1 MQILKNGKF
10 FFKFLLENA
19 FYCSQLITKH
29 FNQVFCS
36 YNYGRNL
43 TCQSFAWY
51 LQEDQ
56 TFDVLRVM
64 IRDKPLLI
72 PASST
77 WHTETTCIF
86 PRLYPQERL
95 IEAVGRHE
103 TPKEDWSQFSCEL
116 VQSYCKYFFFKLKQ
130 FSIYQVN

>member
-1 MQILKNGKF
+1 MVNF
-10 FFKFLLENA
+10 FLKFLLENA

-103 TPKEDWSQFSCEL
+103 TPKEDWFQFSCEL
-116 VQSYCKYFFFKLKQ
+116 VQSYCKYFFL
-130 FSIYQVN
+130 IETV